1 MQVFFPICFSLCQHN
16 YTESMCGKHI
26 TFTYEWIPNGNLV
39 ETRTRENHCSK
50 ATKETQQECTW
61 SLFYDFFCQFRTDN
75 YPLVC
80 KLFFGNNSPTSSFL
94 PLVSFNSR

>member
-1 MQVFFPICFSLCQHN
+1 MQVFFPICFSLSQYN
-16 YTESMCGKHI
+16 YTESMCDKHI

-61 SLFYDFFCQFRTDN
+61 SLFNDFFVNFELIITHWFVN
-75 YPLVC
+75 YFLETTHPHR
-80 KLFFGNNSPTSSFL
+80 LFCL
-94 PLVSFNSR
+94 